1 MKVKLL
7 KRNERTNK
15 KKTHLSIKMLLRLML
30 LTKSVELED
39 SNITSFSFKQLCAGK
54 VYDWMAPI
62 I

>member
-1 MKVKLL
+1 MRERI
-7 KRNERTNK
+7 KRK